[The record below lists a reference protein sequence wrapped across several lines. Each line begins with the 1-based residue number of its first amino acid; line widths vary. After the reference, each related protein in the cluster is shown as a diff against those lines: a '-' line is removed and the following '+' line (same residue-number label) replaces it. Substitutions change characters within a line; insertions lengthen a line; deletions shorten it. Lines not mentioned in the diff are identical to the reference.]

1 MFAPSIGVTVWL
13 NLLRHARV
21 ALARL
26 LVIPQPTLPPLPPTP
41 QQQSPHTYHADD
53 DTALNWRVPTYD
65 HFDIFSIGFR
75 IETFTVALPFYSM
88 FFPYFLF
95 DLNVNLFF

>member
-26 LVIPQPTLPPLPPTP
+26 LVIPQPTLPTQPPPPTP
-41 QQQSPHTYHADD
+41 QQQPLHTYHAAD
-53 DTALNWRVPTYD
+53 DTALNWRVPT
-65 HFDIFSIGFR
+65 
-75 IETFTVALPFYSM
+75 
-88 FFPYFLF
+88 
-95 DLNVNLFF
+95 